1 MQYFLAYLG
10 SVVKI
15 ESKFEPPPPIKN
27 FWTRPL
33 PLITTL
39 KQRADNQLDLKR
51 DTRDRHQETGK
62 AT

>member
-15 ESKFEPPPPIKN
+15 ESKFELPPPIKN

-51 DTRDRHQETGK
+51 DTRD
-62 AT
+62 